1 MLVYYKSNR
10 NMILTDCSTVGT
22 VWGGKEL
29 TMDDIRVTYDLL
41 HCTLGLFFPSS
52 SRLPSL
58 MLPLFLWALF
68 IRIPLFRPVSMGYT
82 WRLPFTALDLVL
94 PVVLL
99 DTVTLI
105 DSHR

>member
-41 HCTLGLFFPSS
+41 HCILGLFLPSS
-52 SRLPSL
+52 GRLPSL
-58 MLPLFLWALF
+58 MLSPFLWALF
-68 IRIPLFRPVSMGYT
+68 IRIPLFRT
-82 WRLPFTALDLVL
+82 RLHGLHMAPPFYSSRSRPASR
-94 PVVLL
+94 VVRHSY
-99 DTVTLI
+99 
-105 DSHR
+105 SHRFT